1 MDTKQVYLLIG
12 NVDIFAVGESV
23 LQPAQCWLVGGGP
36 GLVGGHPPGRQQRV
50 GRAGGGAGQE
60 AVWGAG
66 AGPGPSG
73 GYYVD
78 RIQGSNDLVVSAA
91 IMAGFLHA
99 ADDQMRE
106 TINSELRWLYD
117 NEVPSVPVQIPSK
130 LCRLGSHVDLP
141 ANHSTTKK

>member
-1 MDTKQVYLLIG
+1 MP
-12 NVDIFAVGESV
+12 V
-23 LQPAQCWLVGGGP
+23 LFQFEPRAEFGVPGP
-36 GLVGGHPPGRQQRV
+36 G
-50 GRAGGGAGQE
+50 RALLAT
-60 AVWGAG
+60 VWRRFNTAQTWSEYFVTIL
-66 AGPGPSG
+66 ATT
-73 GYYVD
+73 V
-78 RIQGSNDLVVSAA
+78 IFEVVSAA

-99 ADDQMRE
+99 ADDKMRE